1 MRTVL
6 TIAGS
11 DSSGGSGIQADLR
24 TFESL
29 GVRGLSALTAVT
41 AQNAR
46 GVSAIAP
53 LEADVV
59 AAQIETAAAESVD
72 ATKIGMLANAAIAE
86 AVAAAIEDL
95 ELPLV
100 VLDPVLSSTS
110 GTRLIDPDGVQV
122 LITELIP
129 RALVI
134 TPNLPEAEA
143 LSGLRIRTIDD
154 ARLAARRLH
163 DMGAAHVVIKGG
175 HWGEATRSAVQR
187 GEREGHRAQG
197 RGQRGEREGQRA
209 EGRGQ
214 TATSGASKRK
224 SMQTPAADVVD
235 LLFDGRK
242 FTELHIERAGGGTN
256 VRGTGCSY
264 SSAVAAFLAQGLEL
278 REAAARAQHH
288 VASLIA
294 RTYTER

>member
-29 GVRGLSALTAVT
+29 GARGLSALTAIT

-59 AAQIETAAAESVD
+59 AAQIEAAAAERVD

-100 VLDPVLSSTS
+100 VLDPVLASTS
-110 GTRLIDPDGVQV
+110 GTRLIDPDGIQV
-122 LITELIP
+122 LITELMP
-129 RALVI
+129 RCLVI

-143 LSGLRIRTIDD
+143 LSGIRIGTLDD

-163 DMGAAHVVIKGG
+163 EMGAAHVVIKGG
-175 HWGEATRSAVQR
+175 HWWEETRS
-187 GEREGHRAQG
+187 
-197 RGQRGEREGQRA
+197 EGQRVERERQKA

-214 TATSGASKRK
+214 SAI
-224 SMQTPAADVVD
+224 VD
-235 LLFDGRK
+235 LLFDGRQ
-242 FTELHIERAGGGTN
+242 FTELHIERAGRGTN

-264 SSAVAAFLAQGLEL
+264 SSAVAAFLAQGMEL
-278 REAAARAQHH
+278 RDAAAHAQQH
-288 VASLIA
+288 VAALIA

>member
-1 MRTVL
+1 MRTAL

-46 GVSAIAP
+46 GVAAIAP
-53 LEADVV
+53 LDADVV
-59 AAQIETAAAESVD
+59 AAQIEAVAAEGVD

-100 VLDPVLSSTS
+100 VLDPVLASTS

-122 LITELIP
+122 LVTELMP

-163 DMGAAHVVIKGG
+163 DMGSAHVVITGG
-175 HWGEATRSAVQR
+175 HWSEQARSK
-187 GEREGHRAQG
+187 
-197 RGQRGEREGQRA
+197 GQRAESRGQRA
-209 EGRGQ
+209 EG
-214 TATSGASKRK
+214 K
-224 SMQTPAADVVD
+224 SQGTIVD

-242 FTELHIERAGGGTN
+242 FTELHIARAGSSMN
-256 VRGTGCSY
+256 VRGTGCWY

-278 REAAARAQHH
+278 RDAAARAQQH
-288 VASLIA
+288 VAALIA

>member
-175 HWGEATRSAVQR
+175 HWGEATRSA
-187 GEREGHRAQG
+187 
-197 RGQRGEREGQRA
+197 GQRGEREGQRA

>member
-1 MRTVL
+1 
-6 TIAGS
+6 
-11 DSSGGSGIQADLR
+11 
-24 TFESL
+24 
-29 GVRGLSALTAVT
+29 
-41 AQNAR
+41 
-46 GVSAIAP
+46 VSAIAP

-175 HWGEATRSAVQR
+175 HWGEATRSA
-187 GEREGHRAQG
+187 
-197 RGQRGEREGQRA
+197 GQGEREGQRA